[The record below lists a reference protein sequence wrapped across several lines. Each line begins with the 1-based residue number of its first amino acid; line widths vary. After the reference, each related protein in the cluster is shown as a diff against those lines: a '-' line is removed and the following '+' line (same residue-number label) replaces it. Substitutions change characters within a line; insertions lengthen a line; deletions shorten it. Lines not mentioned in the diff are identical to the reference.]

1 MKPPL
6 LLKNVLD
13 FCFICLAF
21 IYGISIIAGL
31 VLIVTNPDYPI
42 EINDRAFE
50 QLTPSVT
57 AFLLG
62 SLLTS
67 GIFVYVVFL
76 LRKLVRSFFKNKLFT
91 RLQISLFNLIGQ
103 LIVLNSVAELVL
115 DFLAN
120 LFLDDRLKVEIAFE
134 TSYDSFF
141 FKLAVGLFF
150 MYLARLFANAKQ
162 LREESELT
170 V

>member
-1 MKPPL
+1 MKPPI
-6 LLKNVLD
+6 LLKSVID
-13 FCFICLAF
+13 FCFICLVLFYSATL
-21 IYGISIIAGL
+21 ISGIIMVFTDPGI
-31 VLIVTNPDYPI
+31 PI
-42 EINDRAFE
+42 EINEKTVEELA
-50 QLTPSVT
+50 PAAIV
-57 AFLLG
+57 FLIG

-76 LRKLVRSFFKNKLFT
+76 LRKLVRSFFKNKFFT

-103 LIVLNSVAELVL
+103 LIVLNSVAELIL

-120 LFLDDRLKVEIAFE
+120 IFLNDQPRLEIEFG
-134 TSYDSFF
+134 TTYDSFF
-141 FKLAVGLFF
+141 FKLAIGLFL
-150 MYLARLFANAKQ
+150 MYLARLFDNAKQ

>member
-1 MKPPL
+1 MKPPV
-6 LLKNVLD
+6 LLKSVLD
-13 FCFICLAF
+13 FCLIC
-21 IYGISIIAGL
+21 L
-31 VLIVTNPDYPI
+31 VLIYAVTLFSGVALIITDPGLPL
-42 EINDRAFE
+42 EIYGRTVE
-50 QLTPSVT
+50 ELTPAAI
-57 AFLLG
+57 AFLIG

-76 LRKLVRSFFKNKLFT
+76 LRKLVRSFFKNKFYT
-91 RLQISLFNLIGQ
+91 RLQIALFNLIGQ
-103 LIVLNSVAELVL
+103 LIILNSVAQAIL

-120 LFLDDRLKVEIAFE
+120 IFLSGKLKVELEFG

-141 FKLAVGLFF
+141 FKLAIGLFF
-150 MYLARLFANAKQ
+150 MYLARLFDNAKR